1 MYERITVTGNVG
13 KAEVLT
19 SRQGNKYVRL
29 SVAVNRPAPSAP
41 SGKVTVWYS
50 VLLYSGL
57 AKEPEK
63 IVERYTPGRIVLA
76 EGRPQNSA
84 FIRKDG
90 TADLENC
97 IIASMMPEL
106 LDRRPAPSK

>member
-1 MYERITVTGNVG
+1 MYELIVVTGNVG

-19 SRQGNKYVRL
+19 SRQGNQYVRL
-29 SVAVNRPAPSAP
+29 SVAVNRPSSSAP
-41 SGKVTVWYS
+41 SGKITVWYS

-57 AKEPEK
+57 AKEPDK
-63 IVERYTPGRIVLA
+63 IVERYSPGRVVLV

-97 IIASMMPEL
+97 IIASRMPEL
-106 LDRRPAPSK
+106 LDRRPAQPK